1 MRLPRQASTRLR
13 IDLTTVIRLDDTA
26 GRIHATISQCSD
38 MQHFIK
44 SQCGNSDFFC
54 LRFHTV
60 LKYHLSI
67 NTLHPS
73 PWTRSAASRRNSG
86 YTETTIPFAKSS
98 DFTEIWR
105 NIYQMFCQIKYFY
118 LVLAK
123 HLTSYATH
131 RKETEVAELEHR
143 NAYSGAVTNQITMDA
158 LFE

>member
-1 MRLPRQASTRLR
+1 MRASGPEKPQLR
-13 IDLTTVIRLDDTA
+13 IYRND
-26 GRIHATISQCSD
+26 Q
-38 MQHFIK
+38 
-44 SQCGNSDFFC
+44 
-54 LRFHTV
+54 
-60 LKYHLSI
+60 
-67 NTLHPS
+67 PS
-73 PWTRSAASRRNSG
+73 
-86 YTETTIPFAKSS
+86 FAKSS

-105 NIYQMFCQIKYFY
+105 NICQMFCQIEKFY

>member
-1 MRLPRQASTRLR
+1 MLV
-13 IDLTTVIRLDDTA
+13 LTEN
-26 GRIHATISQCSD
+26 Q
-38 MQHFIK
+38 
-44 SQCGNSDFFC
+44 
-54 LRFHTV
+54 
-60 LKYHLSI
+60 
-67 NTLHPS
+67 PS
-73 PWTRSAASRRNSG
+73 
-86 YTETTIPFAKSS
+86 FAKSS

-105 NIYQMFCQIKYFY
+105 NICQMFCQIKYFY

>member
-1 MRLPRQASTRLR
+1 MLV
-13 IDLTTVIRLDDTA
+13 LTEN
-26 GRIHATISQCSD
+26 Q
-38 MQHFIK
+38 
-44 SQCGNSDFFC
+44 
-54 LRFHTV
+54 
-60 LKYHLSI
+60 
-67 NTLHPS
+67 PS
-73 PWTRSAASRRNSG
+73 
-86 YTETTIPFAKSS
+86 FAKSS

-105 NIYQMFCQIKYFY
+105 NTYQMFRQIKYFY